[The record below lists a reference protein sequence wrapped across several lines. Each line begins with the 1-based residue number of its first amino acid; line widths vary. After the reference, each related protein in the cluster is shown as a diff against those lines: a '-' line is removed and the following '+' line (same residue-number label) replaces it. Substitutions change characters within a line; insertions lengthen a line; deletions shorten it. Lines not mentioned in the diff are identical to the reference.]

1 MYRSM
6 QKAFTAE
13 RREQLKQLSQMPD
26 IYERLARALGM
37 YVCVHM
43 NLHARMHAH
52 TECGAVYEFLLM
64 FKCFMLHSDFCPAY
78 FYFVGCRM

>member
-1 MYRSM
+1 MQVLHINHVVFDELNIICYLTHSM

-37 YVCVHM
+37 CLYVCSIV
-43 NLHARMHAH
+43 N
-52 TECGAVYEFLLM
+52 
-64 FKCFMLHSDFCPAY
+64 ML
-78 FYFVGCRM
+78 GCI

>member
-1 MYRSM
+1 MYNSM

-37 YVCVHM
+37 YILYTVCIY
-43 NLHARMHAH
+43 
-52 TECGAVYEFLLM
+52 ECGVLNY
-64 FKCFMLHSDFCPAY
+64 SY
-78 FYFVGCRM
+78 IIGCRISFVPIIV